1 VPWSSLVVVRE
12 GRRTGWDSVSD
23 SVSASASDSV
33 SDSDSV
39 SVSVSVSA
47 SDSASDPGVGDGA
60 RVSSTIRGVRLSMSF
75 EQILSRIAAYDPNA
89 DLDVVRRA
97 YDFAAKAHEGQTRRS
112 GDPYVTHPLSVAN
125 LITELKLDVPSVCA
139 GLLHDCVEDTS
150 ATIEQ
155 LEELFGKKIAF
166 LVDGVTKLGK
176 LPWSTK
182 EEQQAENFR
191 KMLLA
196 MARDI
201 RVILVKLCD
210 RLDNMRTLA
219 HMPPEKQERI
229 AAETMQ
235 IYAPIANRLGMAWV
249 KVELEDLS
257 FRYLHPGEYE
267 QLAAEIQKSR
277 AERAEYIA
285 TVEEL
290 ISKEMVA
297 NGVPC
302 EVSGRAKHFWSIFS
316 KMKKTARSF
325 DEIHDAI
332 GFRVVT
338 DNQMHCYQAL
348 GVAHQTWT
356 PIPGRFKDYIALP
369 KPNLYQSL
377 HTAVIG
383 PRGERIE
390 IQIRTREMHAVA
402 EHGIAA
408 HWKYKEGKPSDDD
421 KKFAWLRQ
429 LMEHQ
434 KELVDPTEFL
444 ETVKLDLFG
453 DEVYVFTPRGDVK
466 ALPMGSTPIDLAYA
480 VHSDVGDHCSGARVN
495 GMIVPLRYQLRNGDT
510 VEIITNPNQK
520 PNKDWLALV
529 KTAKARTKI
538 RYLLRHEQRER
549 ALALGKDIL
558 DKGLR
563 KRGLTLAKAEREL
576 GVAARELRL
585 GDADELILQVGYGKI
600 TVQQVVDKL
609 PADDKKPAAE
619 AEKPE
624 GVLRQLIRKVTRRQN
639 TSGIL
644 VQGEDDILVRF
655 ARCCSPLPGDAVV
668 GYISRGKGVTVH
680 RRDCDKGLDLD
691 PERRIDVSWDGHGK
705 GSHEVAIQVLCADK
719 PGLLATIS
727 QSFTDQGVNI
737 SQAHCRATD
746 NGRAVNTF
754 HASVK
759 DLDQLKTVIR
769 SLSRIKGVYAVDRV
783 SAEPA

>member
-1 VPWSSLVVVRE
+1 MSL
-12 GRRTGWDSVSD
+12 
-23 SVSASASDSV
+23 
-33 SDSDSV
+33 
-39 SVSVSVSA
+39 
-47 SDSASDPGVGDGA
+47 
-60 RVSSTIRGVRLSMSF
+60 
-75 EQILSRIAAYDPNA
+75 EQILSGISRYDPHA
-89 DLDVVRRA
+89 DLAIVRRA
-97 YDFAAKAHEGQTRRS
+97 YDFASKADDGQTRRS
-112 GDPYVTHPLSVAN
+112 GDPYVTHPLSVAE
-125 LITELKLDVPSVCA
+125 IIAELKLDVASVCA

-150 ATIEQ
+150 ATVDQ
-155 LEELFGKKIAF
+155 LQGLFGKEIAF

-210 RLDNMRTLA
+210 RLDNMRSL
-219 HMPPEKQERI
+219 HHLPPEKQERI

-235 IYAPIANRLGMAWV
+235 IYAPLANRLGIAWV
-249 KVELEDLS
+249 KVELEDLA
-257 FRYLHPGEYE
+257 FRYLHPGEYD
-267 QLAAEIQKSR
+267 QLAAEVAKTQ
-277 AERAEYIA
+277 AERQEYIT
-285 TVEEL
+285 TVEQL
-290 ISKEMVA
+290 IGKEMRDH
-297 NGVPC
+297 GVPC
-302 EVSGRAKHFWSIFS
+302 EVIGRAKHFWSIYQ
-316 KMKKTARSF
+316 KMRKTGRTF
-325 DEIHDAI
+325 EEIHDAI
-332 GFRVVT
+332 GFRVIT
-338 DNQMHCYQAL
+338 DSQMNCYQAL

-390 IQIRTREMHAVA
+390 IQIRTAEMHAVA

-408 HWKYKEGKPSDDD
+408 HWKYKEGKPNDDE

-434 KELVDPTEFL
+434 KELRDPTEFL
-444 ETVKLDLFG
+444 ESVKLDLFG

-466 ALPMGSTPIDLAYA
+466 ALPQGSTPIDLAYA
-480 VHSDVGDHCSGARVN
+480 IHSSVGDHCSGARVN

-510 VEIITNPNQK
+510 VEIITNPNQR
-520 PNKDWLALV
+520 PNKDWLNLV
-529 KTAKARTKI
+529 KTARARTKI
-538 RYLLRHEQRER
+538 RYLLRKEQRER
-549 ALALGKDIL
+549 AISLGKDIL

-563 KRGLTLAKAEREL
+563 KRGLTLAKSEKDL
-576 GVAARELRL
+576 HHAARELRL
-585 GDADELILQVGYGKI
+585 GDSDELVLQVGYGKV
-600 TVQQVVDKL
+600 TVTQVLEKL
-609 PADDKKPAAE
+609 LPDDVKKVEE
-619 AEKPE
+619 AKEKSE
-624 GVLRQLIRKVTRRQN
+624 GVLKQLLRKVTRRQSS
-639 TSGIL
+639 SGIL
-644 VQGEDDILVRF
+644 VQGDADILVRF
-655 ARCCSPLPGDAVV
+655 ARCCSPLPGDPIV

-727 QSFTDQGVNI
+727 QSFSDQGVNI

-759 DLDQLKTVIR
+759 DLDQLKGVIR
-769 SLSRIKGVYAVDRV
+769 ALSRIKGVYSVDRV
-783 SAEPA
+783 SAEAT

>member
-1 VPWSSLVVVRE
+1 MPLEQV
-12 GRRTGWDSVSD
+12 
-23 SVSASASDSV
+23 
-33 SDSDSV
+33 
-39 SVSVSVSA
+39 
-47 SDSASDPGVGDGA
+47 
-60 RVSSTIRGVRLSMSF
+60 LSG
-75 EQILSRIAAYDPNA
+75 IAAYDPNA
-89 DLDVVRRA
+89 DLELVRRA
-97 YDFAAKAHEGQTRRS
+97 YDFAARAHEGQTRRS
-112 GDPYVTHPLSVAN
+112 GDPYVTHPLSVAE
-125 LITELKLDVPSVCA
+125 IIAELKLDIASVCA
-139 GLLHDCVEDTS
+139 GLLHDCVEDTT
-150 ATIEQ
+150 ATVEQ
-155 LEELFGKKIAF
+155 LTTLFGKEIAF

-210 RLDNMRTLA
+210 RLDNMRSL
-219 HMPPEKQERI
+219 HHLPPEKQERI

-235 IYAPIANRLGMAWV
+235 IYAPLANRLGIAWI
-249 KVELEDLS
+249 KVELEDLA
-257 FRYLHPGEYE
+257 FKYTQPGEYD
-267 QLAAEIQKSR
+267 QLALEVQKTQ
-277 AERAEYIA
+277 AEREEYIK
-285 TVEEL
+285 TVEDL
-290 ISKEMVA
+290 IQKEMVVH
-297 NGVPC
+297 GVTC
-302 EVSGRAKHFWSIFS
+302 QVIGRAKHFWSIYQ
-316 KMKKTARSF
+316 KMKKTGRTF
-325 DEIHDAI
+325 EEIHDAI
-332 GFRVVT
+332 GFRVIT
-338 DNQMHCYQAL
+338 DNQMNCYQAL

-383 PRGERIE
+383 PKGERIE

-408 HWKYKEGKPSDDD
+408 HWKYKEGKPVDSD

-434 KELVDPTEFL
+434 KELRDPTEFL
-444 ETVKLDLFG
+444 ESVKLDLFG

-466 ALPMGSTPIDLAYA
+466 ALPKGATPIDLAYA
-480 VHSDVGDHCSGARVN
+480 VHSTIGDHCSGARVN

-520 PNKDWLALV
+520 PNKDWLNLV
-529 KTAKARTKI
+529 KTARARTKI
-538 RYLLRHEQRER
+538 RYLLRKEQRER
-549 ALALGKDIL
+549 AIALGKDIL

-563 KRGLTLAKAEREL
+563 KRGLTLARSEKDL
-576 GVAARELRL
+576 DHAARELRL
-585 GDADELILQVGYGKI
+585 GDSDELIIQVGYGKV
-600 TVQQVVDKL
+600 TVQQVMEKLLPGDTKKVDDAPKE
-609 PADDKKPAAE
+609 KKAE
-619 AEKPE
+619 GMFA
-624 GVLRQLIRKVTRRQN
+624 QLIRKVTRRQSA
-639 TSGIL
+639 SGIL
-644 VQGEDDILVRF
+644 VQGDADILVRF
-655 ARCCSPLPGDAVV
+655 ARCCSPLPGDPIV

-727 QSFTDQGVNI
+727 QSFSDQGVNI

-759 DLDQLKTVIR
+759 DLDQLKGVIR
-769 SLSRIKGVYAVDRV
+769 ALSRIKGVYSVDRV
-783 SAEPA
+783 SAESQA

>member
-1 VPWSSLVVVRE
+1 MSLEQVLSGISS
-12 GRRTGWDSVSD
+12 
-23 SVSASASDSV
+23 
-33 SDSDSV
+33 
-39 SVSVSVSA
+39 
-47 SDSASDPGVGDGA
+47 
-60 RVSSTIRGVRLSMSF
+60 
-75 EQILSRIAAYDPNA
+75 YDPNA
-89 DLDVVRRA
+89 DLDLVRRA
-97 YDFAAKAHEGQTRRS
+97 YDFASRAHEGQTRRS
-112 GDPYVTHPLSVAN
+112 GDPYVTHPLSVAE
-125 LITELKLDVPSVCA
+125 IIAELKLDIASVCA

-150 ATIEQ
+150 ATVDQ
-155 LEELFGKKIAF
+155 LTTLFGKEIAF

-210 RLDNMRTLA
+210 RLDNMRSL
-219 HMPPEKQERI
+219 HHLPPEKQERI

-235 IYAPIANRLGMAWV
+235 IYAPLANRLGIAWI
-249 KVELEDLS
+249 KVELEDLA
-257 FRYLHPGEYE
+257 FKYLQPGEYD
-267 QLAAEIQKSR
+267 QLAQEVQKTR
-277 AERAEYIA
+277 AEREEYIH

-290 ISKEMVA
+290 IQKEMEA
-297 NGVPC
+297 HGVPC
-302 EVSGRAKHFWSIFS
+302 DVVGRAKHFWSIFQ
-316 KMKKTARSF
+316 KMKKTGRTF
-325 DEIHDAI
+325 EEIHDAI
-332 GFRVVT
+332 GFRVIT
-338 DNQMHCYQAL
+338 DNQMNCYQAL

-356 PIPGRFKDYIALP
+356 PIPGRFKDYIAMP

-383 PRGERIE
+383 PKGERIE

-408 HWKYKEGKPSDDD
+408 HWKYKEGKPVDSD

-434 KELVDPTEFL
+434 KELRDPTEFL
-444 ETVKLDLFG
+444 ESVKLDLFG

-466 ALPMGSTPIDLAYA
+466 ALPKGATPIDLAYA
-480 VHSDVGDHCSGARVN
+480 VHSTIGDHCSGARVN

-520 PNKDWLALV
+520 PNKDWLNLV
-529 KTAKARTKI
+529 KTARARTKI
-538 RYLLRHEQRER
+538 RYLLRKEQRER
-549 ALALGKDIL
+549 AIALGKDIL

-563 KRGLTLAKAEREL
+563 KRGLTLARSEKDL
-576 GVAARELRL
+576 DHAARELRL
-585 GDADELILQVGYGKI
+585 GDSDELIIQVGYGKV
-600 TVQQVVDKL
+600 TVQQVMEKL
-609 PADDKKPAAE
+609 LPGDTKKVEETPKEKKAE
-619 AEKPE
+619 GMIA
-624 GVLRQLIRKVTRRQN
+624 QLIRKVTRRQSA
-639 TSGIL
+639 SGIL
-644 VQGEDDILVRF
+644 VQGDADILVRF
-655 ARCCSPLPGDAVV
+655 ARCCSPLPGDPIV

-727 QSFTDQGVNI
+727 QSFSDQGVNI

-759 DLDQLKTVIR
+759 DLDQLKGVIR
-769 SLSRIKGVYAVDRV
+769 ALSRIKGVYSVDRV
-783 SAEPA
+783 SAEAAN